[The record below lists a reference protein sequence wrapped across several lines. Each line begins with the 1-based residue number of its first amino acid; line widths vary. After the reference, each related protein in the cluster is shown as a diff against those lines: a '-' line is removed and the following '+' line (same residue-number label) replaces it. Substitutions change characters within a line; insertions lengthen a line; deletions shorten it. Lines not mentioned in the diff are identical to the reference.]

1 MRGFDIE
8 ARRFHL
14 GNEVR
19 RVLVQAVLEF
29 VRTGE
34 YLEGLDSCGC
44 NHRRNRVRE
53 EIRTRTLTQQ
63 VDDLFLTGCKTTYRT
78 AKGFAE
84 RAGDDF
90 YFAAHVIEFRNTV
103 SGLTYHTGRVALV
116 HHNQCI
122 VFLRQFVNL
131 IQRTYI
137 TVHREDAVGR
147 NDTET
152 LRLSFLELLLEVCHV
167 AVRITITHRLAKTYA
182 VDYRRMVE
190 SIRDDRVLFRQ
201 QWFKQASVGVK
212 ASGIKDSVLCAEEI
226 GDDTLKFFVSVLCTA
241 DETHRRHAVAPCI
254 HAVLSCLNQLFVIR
268 QTEVVVCAEVYHFL
282 STFHGNT
289 R

>member
-1 MRGFDIE
+1 M
-8 ARRFHL
+8 
-14 GNEVR
+14 
-19 RVLVQAVLEF
+19 
-29 VRTGE
+29 
-34 YLEGLDSCGC
+34 
-44 NHRRNRVRE
+44 
-53 EIRTRTLTQQ
+53 
-63 VDDLFLTGCKTTYRT
+63 
-78 AKGFAE
+78 
-84 RAGDDF
+84 
-90 YFAAHVIEFRNTV
+90 

-147 NDTET
+147 DDTET
-152 LRLSFLELLLEVCHV
+152 LRLSFLELLLEVIHV

-182 VDYRRMVE
+182 VDDRRMVE

-201 QWFKQASVGVK
+201 QRFEQASVGVK

-268 QTEVVVCAEVYHFL
+268 QTEVVVCAEIDHFL
-282 STFHGNT
+282 SALYGNT